1 MILLGLYHDC
11 SLVTRNMKTPRIMS
25 LRYRVTAIVLLL
37 LVLFSSISCTTIPT
51 STDDGHDGHLDPL
64 VNSFRGVV
72 SKVTC
77 NAIIAEAERL
87 GFPLEAD
94 SIDSSEP
101 NNKYSQAIDI
111 VDYGKGVLVESLW
124 ELIEPLIPTL
134 TEIVQSTKESLWNLE
149 RAQSKI
155 PTVDWIFMRK
165 YAPSSERN
173 MLKVHHDINMFT
185 VNLFLSDE
193 YEGGGLFYVRPP
205 AGLGYTESAPVPQIP
220 DEWMTYHWLSTI
232 QQKNTT
238 ITRFPNLNQ
247 GDVLIH
253 NYTVW
258 HAIAPLEAGLKYSLV
273 FFFDMDNPD
282 VQELLKKDVNATFIN
297 TVSDGTIDLVWI
309 NTNNAVEEE
318 VVIQENMEVGMEYP
332 LQTNEDS
339 IWRFIRREDK
349 EVVAEFVVQID
360 QNEPYVSDG
369 TWTYSTPRYQAKF
382 INHVKSGTIDLM
394 WIPPDLGEEGIVMV
408 DEAML
413 VGELS
418 VFNTDEGHI
427 FRAIRR
433 EDGVTIMEILV
444 EADRV
449 DPYEIFDPVDV
460 NVNVADIVVDTTGD
474 EL

>member
-1 MILLGLYHDC
+1 MLLQC
-11 SLVTRNMKTPRIMS
+11 
-25 LRYRVTAIVLLL
+25 RVAILLL
-37 LVLFSSISCTTIPT
+37 LLGCINSSTVPA
-51 STDDGHDGHLDPL
+51 STNDGHLDPL

-72 SKVTC
+72 SKMTC

-94 SIDSSEP
+94 SIDSSEV

-111 VDYGKGVLVESLW
+111 IDYGKGVLVESLW
-124 ELIEPLIPTL
+124 QLIEPLIPTL
-134 TEIVQSTKESLWNLE
+134 TEIVQSTKETIWNLE
-149 RAQSKI
+149 QARSKI
-155 PTVDWIFMRK
+155 PTVDWIFLRK

-173 MLKVHHDINMFT
+173 MLKLHHDINMFT

-205 AGLGYTESAPVPQIP
+205 IDLGFTEGAPVPQIP
-220 DEWMTYHWLSTI
+220 NEWMTYNWLSTI
-232 QQKNTT
+232 KQKNTT
-238 ITRFPNLNQ
+238 ITRFPKLKQ

-258 HAIAPLEAGLKYSLV
+258 HAIAPLETGLKYSLV

-282 VQELLKKDVNATFIN
+282 VQDLLNKDVNATFIN
-297 TVSDGTIDLVWI
+297 TLADGTIDLVWV
-309 NTNNAVEEE
+309 NTNNAVDEE
-318 VVIQENMEVGMEYP
+318 VVIHEAMELGVEYP
-332 LQTNEDS
+332 LQTHDES

-349 EVVAEFVVQID
+349 EVVAEFVIQID
-360 QNEPYVSDG
+360 QDEPYVSDG
-369 TWTYSTPRYQAKF
+369 TWTYSPPRNKVTF
-382 INHVKSGTIDLM
+382 INHVKTGTIDLM
-394 WIPPDLGEEGIVMV
+394 WINPDLGEEGMAMV

-433 EDGVTIMEILV
+433 EDGITIMEIVV
-444 EADRV
+444 EVDRV
-449 DPYEIFDPVDV
+449 EPYEIFDPVDV
-460 NVNVADIVVDTTGD
+460 NLPVAVEEVDTTGD